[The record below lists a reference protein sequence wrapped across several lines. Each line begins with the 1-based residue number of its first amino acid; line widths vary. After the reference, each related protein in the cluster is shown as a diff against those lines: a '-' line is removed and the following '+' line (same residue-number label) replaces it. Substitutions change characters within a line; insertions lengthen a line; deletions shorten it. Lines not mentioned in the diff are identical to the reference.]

1 MNRIDQPVVISPT
14 KPKPLKG
21 NVIVSLLLFISYYY
35 PTILCIKVGKQL
47 YIVLNAQTPQM
58 TCEALPV

>member
-21 NVIVSLLLFISYYY
+21 NVIVMLLLFINYYSL
-35 PTILCIKVGKQL
+35 TILITVCTQVGKQL
-47 YIVLNAQTPQM
+47 
-58 TCEALPV
+58 